1 MPVFAAVLMRATD
14 LLAGSLSI
22 LLVARVLLSWFYPNM
37 RNTLVFWIWRLS
49 EPWLGPLRRFLP
61 ITGRMDW
68 SPFVALL
75 LISMARAVLLR
86 FLSTW
91 L

>member
-1 MPVFAAVLMRATD
+1 MSVFAAVLMRATD